1 MKLVSFSLSFVLIF
15 MFSFMVSGFVSFFF
29 YKMTQAP
36 VTAVCAFGVIL
47 AMAAAYF
54 AICRRSFRKMKS
66 GLRLLTKDEAN
77 DVLRK
82 VLPSLGDVVMDT
94 DDEIVLEY
102 KGIRLS
108 FVIDNSQLTV
118 YDPGWYRIRR
128 NDPKL
133 LAVYRAMNSLNVN
146 NKVMLTMDIAP
157 RDDGF
162 YYLNTILREFTFSH
176 VPMLERYLEKML
188 DVMIDKRKKMQEALK
203 AIDALPAFS
212 RPMGFATETPQPVNA

>member
-1 MKLVSFSLSFVLIF
+1 MKLVSFSLSFMLTF

-47 AMAAAYF
+47 AVAAAYF

-66 GLRLLTKDEAN
+66 GLRLLTKGEAN

-82 VLPSLGDVVMDT
+82 VLPSLGDVVKDT

-108 FVIDNSQLTV
+108 FVIDDSRLTV

-133 LAVYRAMNSLNVN
+133 LAVYRVMNSLNVN

-176 VPMLERYLEKML
+176 VPMLERYL

-212 RPMGFATETPQPVNA
+212 RPMGFATETPQSVNA

>member
-1 MKLVSFSLSFVLIF
+1 
-15 MFSFMVSGFVSFFF
+15 MVSGFVSFFF

-36 VTAVCAFGVIL
+36 VTAVCVIGAIL
-47 AMAAAYF
+47 AMAVAYF
-54 AICRRSFRKMKS
+54 AICRRSFRRMKS

-82 VLPSLGDVVMDT
+82 VLPSLGDVVKDT

-102 KGIRLS
+102 KGFTLS
-108 FVIDNSQLTV
+108 FVIDNSRLTV

-133 LAVYRAMNSLNVN
+133 LAVYRVMNSLNVN

-162 YYLNTILREFTFSH
+162 YYLNTIMREFTFSH

-188 DVMIDKRKKMQEALK
+188 DVMIEKREKMQEALK

-212 RPMGFATETPQPVNA
+212 RPIGFASETPQPVNA

>member
-1 MKLVSFSLSFVLIF
+1 MKLVSSFLTYMLTFV
-15 MFSFMVSGFVSFFF
+15 VSAFVAFFF
-29 YKMTQAP
+29 GKMTQAP
-36 VTAVCAFGVIL
+36 PAIAMCFFGAIL
-47 AMAAAYF
+47 AVAVAYF

-82 VLPSLGDVVMDT
+82 VLPSLGDVVKDT

-102 KGIRLS
+102 KGFTLS
-108 FVIDNSQLTV
+108 FVIDNSRLTV

-133 LAVYRAMNSLNVN
+133 LAVYRVMNSLNVN

-162 YYLNTILREFTFSH
+162 YYLNTIIREFTFSH
-176 VPMLERYLEKML
+176 VPMLERYL

>member
-1 MKLVSFSLSFVLIF
+1 

-29 YKMTQAP
+29 YKMTQATP
-36 VTAVCAFGVIL
+36 AIAVCVFGVIL
-47 AMAAAYF
+47 AVAVAYF

-66 GLRLLTKDEAN
+66 GLRLLTKGEAN

-82 VLPSLGDVVMDT
+82 VLPSLGDVVKDT

-102 KGIRLS
+102 KGFTLS

-133 LAVYRAMNSLNVN
+133 LAVYLVMNSLNVN
-146 NKVMLTMDIAP
+146 NKVMLTMDISP
-157 RDDGF
+157 RNDGF
-162 YYLNTILREFTFSH
+162 YYLNTIMREFTFSH

-188 DVMIDKRKKMQEALK
+188 DVMIDKREKMQEALK

-212 RPMGFATETPQPVNA
+212 RPMGFATETPQSVNA

>member
-29 YKMTQAP
+29 YKMTQVP

-188 DVMIDKRKKMQEALK
+188 DVMIDKREKMQEALK
-203 AIDALPAFS
+203 AIDALPVFS